1 MSEKEFK
8 SIHSGLKMI
17 RYVLVA
23 VVAGIVFNVF
33 FTRSKLKEIDYSVHL
48 AIGELDSIKV
58 NVNGVINSLSLS
70 SALIDSVL
78 YDMKKSK
85 PIFEKILQESSA
97 LSKSESEQIKRTLE
111 KLQRDQLKIQKE
123 KEAFETLLLKL
134 NDAHQR

>member
-97 LSKSESEQIKRTLE
+97 LSKSESEQIKCTLE